1 MERRTRQGRARR
13 RRIDNRYRRH
23 LSINPKTNV
32 TPAKALELAIEGETH
47 EYTDRYPG
55 FRNAAVA
62 GGNTDAGK
70 EYDDQIAELKEHAA
84 QFRAVFD
91 RLAA

>member
-1 MERRTRQGRARR
+1 M
-13 RRIDNRYRRH
+13 
-23 LSINPKTNV
+23 
-32 TPAKALELAIEGETH
+32 ELAIEGETH
-47 EYTDRYPG
+47 EYTDMYPG

-62 GGNTDAGK
+62 EGNTDAVK
-70 EYDDQIAELKEHAA
+70 EYDEQIVESKEHAV